1 MGYKKPF
8 KLQSLQKLNN
18 RVVEKDLRALAIH
31 LVGAIMKAETTLSD
45 MANKPTDADITPE
58 AIVKSIT
65 ESTTDLMDALKMLTP
80 MGLRQMNVLS
90 AQQGLTHKSSQE
102 ELEAFFK
109 IITKPTEVTVE
120 ESIENVK
127 ARATER
133 GDTQCNCM
141 SCQLKRVAQAAI
153 DKSELKEPTEK
164 VKLQPQVKLLT
175 VEVPEGGSVEDAVR
189 AAMEAIVADREKEQ
203 KGKQTK

>member
-1 MGYKKPF
+1 MAYKKPF

-18 RVVEKDLRALAIH
+18 RVVEKDLRALANH
-31 LVGAIMKAETTLSD
+31 LVGAIMKAETTLSN

-58 AIVKSIT
+58 AIVNSIT
-65 ESTTDLMDALKMLTP
+65 ESTTDLIEALKMLTS
-80 MGLRQMNVLS
+80 MGLRQYDVLS

-120 ESIENVK
+120 ESIEDVK

-153 DKSELKEPTEK
+153 NKSGAKEPTKEARP
-164 VKLQPQVKLLT
+164 QPQVKI
-175 VEVPEGGSVEDAVR
+175 VEVKVPEGGSVGDAIN
-189 AAMEAIVADREKEQ
+189 AAMEAIMADKQKQQ
-203 KGKQTK
+203 KGK

>member
-1 MGYKKPF
+1 MAYKKPF

-18 RVVEKDLRALAIH
+18 RVVEKDLRALANH
-31 LVGAIMKAETTLSD
+31 LVYAITKAETTLRD

-58 AIVKSIT
+58 AIVNSIT
-65 ESTTDLMDALKMLTP
+65 ESTTDLIEALKMLTS
-80 MGLRQMNVLS
+80 MGLRQYDVLS
-90 AQQGLTHKSSQE
+90 AQHGLTHKSSQE

-120 ESIENVK
+120 ENIEDVK

-141 SCQLKRVAQAAI
+141 VCQLKRVAQAAI

-164 VKLQPQVKLLT
+164 VKLQPQVKLLK
-175 VEVPEGGSVEDAVR
+175 VKVPEGGSVEDAVR
-189 AAMEAIVADREKEQ
+189 AAMEAIMADKQKQQ
-203 KGKQTK
+203 KGK

>member
-18 RVVEKDLRALAIH
+18 RVVEKDLRALANH
-31 LVGAIMKAETTLSD
+31 LVYAITKAETTLRD

-58 AIVKSIT
+58 AIVNSIT
-65 ESTTDLMDALKMLTP
+65 ESTTDLIEALKMLTS
-80 MGLRQMNVLS
+80 MGLRQYDVLS
-90 AQQGLTHKSSQE
+90 AQHGLTHKSSQE

-109 IITKPTEVTVE
+109 IITKPTKTT
-120 ESIENVK
+120 IEDGINEAK
-127 ARATER
+127 ARATSK
-133 GDTQCNCM
+133 GDTQCNCR
-141 SCQLKRVAQAAI
+141 SCQLKRAAQAAI
-153 DKSELKEPTEK
+153 DKSEVKEPTEK
-164 VKLQPQVKLLT
+164 VKLQPQVKLLK

-203 KGKQTK
+203 KGKQSK